1 MLPCTYHQ
9 LHLLQGPEV
18 SLLPLDPWLLGAL
31 LSLPANTA
39 LARLNPPP
47 TAKGRLRCTK
57 AHAYAAPTCVSTRSH
72 NLTFC
77 DFKDWTFFHLLYA
90 SLIANYFWSKILRGQ
105 SDYLI
110 TSVGPDSSWMTDT
123 FSMTATSLDD
133 NWTVSNDIPICFDR
147 DMLFLLATQK

>member
-9 LHLLQGPEV
+9 LHLLQGPEM
-18 SLLPLDPWLLGAL
+18 SLLQLDPWILGAL

-39 LARLNPPP
+39 LAKLNSPH
-47 TAKGRLRCTK
+47 TAKGSPRCTK
-57 AHAYAAPTCVSTRSH
+57 AYFYATPTCISTRSH

-90 SLIANYFWSKILRGQ
+90 SLTAIYFWSKILRRL
-105 SDYLI
+105 SNYLI
-110 TSVGPDSSWMTDT
+110 TSVGPDSPWMTDT
-123 FSMTATSLDD
+123 FSMTATSLGD

-147 DMLFLLATQK
+147 DILFLLATQK